1 MVLVHKRRMSCVH
14 AAVWSLVLMLGF
26 LLPTAVGAPVVIQMQ
41 RSIRQ
46 ADRDWQDAVIE
57 SFHKEQN
64 RIRIELAGGGE
75 GIGYGKLQV
84 LIIAGEAPH
93 IIYQDPNNLLNMA
106 RQGALVDL
114 GPYLQREPRN
124 SPFND
129 FFEITW
135 SFFTLDGSIWGSAMD
150 LQTQAVM
157 YNVDAFNEAGQVE
170 PWPGWTWEDALQMAR
185 KLTKR
190 TSGEARPERW
200 GMREPQWF
208 HWWSTIWHY
217 GGALVD
223 NWANPQ
229 SFTGD
234 TNEVREALRVYRE
247 LVRSGAMSPPGTF
260 GTGGS
265 GGTSANI
272 VAHGL
277 SAMGLA
283 NSLYMQ
289 SAIPLG
295 IEFNSN
301 WNVACLPS
309 GPAGNV
315 AVTNAIGWGLV
326 KESGNT
332 DEAFEVLRYFSSPAA
347 MELAVQHRKGA
358 VLPHRPTMLKT
369 WLRANTI
376 PSNRGVLLDA
386 LPTSSPLPLI
396 EDSYK
401 NIVSRAAFDF
411 WRDRI
416 PENQAIENMRIG
428 INNGIDANRASSP
441 K

>member
-1 MVLVHKRRMSCVH
+1 MLRHSERTRGVL
-14 AAVWSLVLMLGF
+14 AVVWTVVLILVLISVSM
-26 LLPTAVGAPVVIQMQ
+26 GAPVVIHMQ
-41 RSIRQ
+41 RSIRE
-46 ADRDWQDAVIE
+46 ADRDWQEAVVE
-57 SFHKEQN
+57 SFHREQN
-64 RIRIELAGGGE
+64 GIRVELTGGGE
-75 GIGYGKLQV
+75 GIGYSKLLV

-114 GPYLQREPRN
+114 SPFLQREPRN

-129 FFEITW
+129 FFEVTW
-135 SFFTLDGSIWGSAMD
+135 SFYTLNGSVWGTAMD
-150 LQTQAVM
+150 LQTQALM

-170 PWPGWTWEDALQMAR
+170 PWPGWTWDDLTRMAK

-190 TSGEARPERW
+190 TNADAQPQRW

-223 NWANPQ
+223 NWSNPQ

-247 LVRSGAMSPPGTF
+247 LVRAGAMSPPGTF
-260 GTGGS
+260 GTGGT
-265 GGTSANI
+265 GGTSANV
-272 VAHGL
+272 VAHAL

-295 IEFNSN
+295 IEYNSN
-301 WNVACLPS
+301 WNVASLPS
-309 GPAGNV
+309 GPAGNM
-315 AVTNAIGWGLV
+315 AITNAIGWAIV

-332 DEAFEVLRYFSSPAA
+332 NEAFEVLRYFSGPTA
-347 MELAVQHRKGA
+347 MELGVQHRRGA
-358 VLPHRPTMLKT
+358 VLPHRPTMLRT

-386 LPTSSPLPLI
+386 LPTSRPLPLI

-401 NIVSRAAFDF
+401 DIVSRAAFDF

-416 PENQAIENMRIG
+416 PENQAIENIRLG
-428 INNGIDANRASSP
+428 INNGIDANRGVSP